1 MLVHNPAKWKSAE
14 NGDIPMK
21 NIPLLFICLVAV
33 FGCNLA
39 DQSNSSENRV
49 DETRPTPASSATQ
62 SLPANFANA
71 NSTAAKSDLITK
83 LKKWAGKYPDDV
95 RLLDDPDLTT
105 RLNKLMGKDFDTM
118 KKYWNVESPIEIKRN
133 KLKTT
138 GCEQHNC
145 GANLYVMFV
154 DLEND
159 NINIYHLNDEGSTKT
174 YFEKGK
180 IQLPPDFAAEVETA
194 YK

>member
-1 MLVHNPAKWKSAE
+1 MRNALLVV
-14 NGDIPMK
+14 
-21 NIPLLFICLVAV
+21 LCLVPV
-33 FGCNLA
+33 LA
-39 DQSNSSENRV
+39 CSLANQNTSQNRV
-49 DETRPTPASSATQ
+49 DETRPTPATASNDGQNSS
-62 SLPANFANA
+62 PAFT
-71 NSTAAKSDLITK
+71 NSKSVPAKSELAAR

-118 KKYWNVESPIEIKRN
+118 KKYWNVESPIEIKGN

-194 YK
+194 DK

>member
-1 MLVHNPAKWKSAE
+1 MRNALLVVV
-14 NGDIPMK
+14 
-21 NIPLLFICLVAV
+21 CLVPVLA
-33 FGCNLA
+33 CNLA
-39 DQSNSSENRV
+39 NQNNNTSQNRV
-49 DETRPTPASSATQ
+49 DETRPTPATASNDGQNSS
-62 SLPANFANA
+62 PAFT
-71 NSTAAKSDLITK
+71 NSNSVPAKSELAAR

-95 RLLDDPDLTT
+95 RLLDDSDLTT

-118 KKYWNVESPIEIKRN
+118 KKYWNVESPIEIKQG

-159 NINIYHLNDEGSTKT
+159 NINVYHLNDEGSTKT
-174 YFEKGK
+174 YFERGK
-180 IQLPPDFAAEVETA
+180 IPLPPDFAAEVETA
-194 YK
+194 DK